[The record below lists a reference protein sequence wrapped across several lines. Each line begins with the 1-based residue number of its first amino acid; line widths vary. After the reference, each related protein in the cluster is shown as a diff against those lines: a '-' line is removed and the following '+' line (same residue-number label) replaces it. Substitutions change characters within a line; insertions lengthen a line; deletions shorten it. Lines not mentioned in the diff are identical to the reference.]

1 MGGLIA
7 AKAALFLRVPRLRF
21 EKYRERSESHSGRQL
36 AAGKKE
42 GEQMQM
48 ALSESLSLLW
58 GKTEPE
64 EERKLKTENE
74 HIPLERAYLCQD
86 CESVGNN
93 SKKCPACAS
102 TVLMGLASVLNR
114 EHVYTANVW

>member
-1 MGGLIA
+1 
-7 AKAALFLRVPRLRF
+7 
-21 EKYRERSESHSGRQL
+21 
-36 AAGKKE
+36 
-42 GEQMQM
+42 MQI
-48 ALSESLSLLW
+48 ALSESLFLFR

-64 EERKLKTENE
+64 EQRKPKIENE

-86 CESVGNN
+86 CESVVNN

-114 EHVYTANVW
+114 EHVYTANLW